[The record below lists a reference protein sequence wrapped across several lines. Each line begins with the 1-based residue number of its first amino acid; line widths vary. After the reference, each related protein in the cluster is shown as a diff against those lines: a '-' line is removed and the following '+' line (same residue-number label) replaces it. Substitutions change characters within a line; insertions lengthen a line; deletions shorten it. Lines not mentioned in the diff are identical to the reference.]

1 MAKKDKKKE
10 GSSGGTD
17 LAIAVLTAL
26 AGGIAAFLVVLIAGA
41 IISPESF
48 KTQAAQA
55 EPIVSHRGT
64 LPTQRPAQG
73 PMQTQNPEETDAPVE
88 TVPATQTQEP
98 SNPPS
103 EPTEAPPN
111 TKPPEQTNPPAP
123 TKAPAE
129 QNPGPVVSAN
139 PTTPPARQT
148 QAPAQS
154 GNSGTIQNSDG
165 TYKHDF
171 SGGRVLATTQSNNR
185 GDPVYH
191 TKDCRAAKI
200 IPPENERWYQSAQA
214 AKDDNRRLCGYCAR

>member
-1 MAKKDKKKE
+1 MAKKDKKEK

-55 EPIVSHRGT
+55 EPTVSHRGT
-64 LPTQRPAQG
+64 LPTQRPTQG

-88 TVPATQTQEP
+88 TVPATQTQKP

-148 QAPAQS
+148 QAPAQA
-154 GNSGTIQNSDG
+154 GNQGGGTSSITNEITGDLSRTAYWVDG
-165 TYKHDF
+165 GESYHF
-171 SGGRVLATTQSNNR
+171 SRGCRSLARSTNIHEGTLQDALNAGKTDPCNNCAGG
-185 GDPVYH
+185 H
-191 TKDCRAAKI
+191 
-200 IPPENERWYQSAQA
+200 
-214 AKDDNRRLCGYCAR
+214 